1 MNDEYLLREVHE
13 EFAGRM
19 EDEHKRI
26 NHRLG
31 KVEETIGEINRLT
44 LSVQSLAESVQRM
57 CKEQERQSERLQ
69 TLEDRDGDN
78 LKLVAPDLTDRFIT
92 IQPGTNVDEGITVVP
107 GILYSDGKF
116 IENPLKPTDVLIKYQ
131 NLLLRR
137 DAEYKPVMKM
147 LVATNTNLSDAQAL
161 SLATEMFPIWPEG
174 VNNEGKYRQ
183 GQIVIHDGMR
193 YRIVQDVT
201 PQEHQKPGS
210 EGMLAIYRPIQ
221 FIAPT
226 A

>member
-69 TLEDRDGDN
+69 VLESRDGEKWREVVKY
-78 LKLVAPDLTDRFIT
+78 LIT
-92 IQPGTNVDEGITVVP
+92 GVV
-107 GILYSDGKF
+107 GAVVGYIMTRLGA
-116 IENPLKPTDVLIKYQ
+116 
-131 NLLLRR
+131 LL
-137 DAEYKPVMKM
+137 
-147 LVATNTNLSDAQAL
+147 
-161 SLATEMFPIWPEG
+161 
-174 VNNEGKYRQ
+174 
-183 GQIVIHDGMR
+183 
-193 YRIVQDVT
+193 
-201 PQEHQKPGS
+201 
-210 EGMLAIYRPIQ
+210 
-221 FIAPT
+221 
-226 A
+226 

>member
-19 EDEHKRI
+19 EDEHRRI

-78 LKLVAPDLTDRFIT
+78 WRALMKYLLT
-92 IQPGTNVDEGITVVP
+92 GIA
-107 GILYSDGKF
+107 G
-116 IENPLKPTDVLIKYQ
+116 
-131 NLLLRR
+131 
-137 DAEYKPVMKM
+137 
-147 LVATNTNLSDAQAL
+147 AL
-161 SLATEMFPIWPEG
+161 AG
-174 VNNEGKYRQ
+174 
-183 GQIVIHDGMR
+183 
-193 YRIVQDVT
+193 
-201 PQEHQKPGS
+201 
-210 EGMLAIYRPIQ
+210 
-221 FIAPT
+221 FIASWLGGGMI
-226 A
+226 